1 MKRFAF
7 CLMLLAL
14 LLSACSAEKSAPVL
28 TVKYGDMTFTVDTEQ
43 GTITH
48 GNDVYKIRYSQSGAF
63 LTTDI
68 IYPNGAQ
75 FYWTDT
81 GSTGHSSNYDPE
93 RYVNGERLQHML
105 ENAGITAES
114 ATGTSSSRQ
123 KKGSPLLGAVC
134 IILGAVMFFFPDLF
148 WQLKYGWAYKNA
160 EPSQLALGAGMVS
173 GVVIAVLGVV
183 LFFI

>member
-14 LLSACSAEKSAPVL
+14 LLSACSTEKAAPVL
-28 TVKYGDMTFTVDTEQ
+28 IVEYDDMTFTVDTEQ

-48 GNDVYKIRYSQSGAF
+48 GSDVYELSYSRVGSVV
-63 LTTDI
+63 TTYI
-68 IYPNGAQ
+68 TYPNDAE

-81 GSTGHSSNYDPE
+81 GYTRHSGNYDPE

-105 ENAGITAES
+105 ENAGITAENAS
-114 ATGTSSSRQ
+114 DVQTSRE

-160 EPSQLALGAGMVS
+160 EPSRLALGAGMVS